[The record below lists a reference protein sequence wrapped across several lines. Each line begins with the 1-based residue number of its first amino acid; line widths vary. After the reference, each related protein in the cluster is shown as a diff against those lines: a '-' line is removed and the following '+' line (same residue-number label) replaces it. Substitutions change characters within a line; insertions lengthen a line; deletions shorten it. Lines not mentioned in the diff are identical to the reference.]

1 MVSCNDVVLMWCVVS
16 YKLWYNYLKLVRRQ
30 VRGRCVTDP
39 AYEDANSAF
48 ERALVFMH
56 KVHWNFISVI
66 AGRDVNG

>member
-1 MVSCNDVVLMWCVVS
+1 MLDVAS
-16 YKLWYNYLKLVRRQ
+16 YKLWYNYLKVVRKQ

-56 KVHWNFISVI
+56 KVSATGCVQCFGWFCI
-66 AGRDVNG
+66 

>member
-1 MVSCNDVVLMWCVVS
+1 MLDVAS
-16 YKLWYNYLKLVRRQ
+16 YKLWYNYLKVVRKQ

-56 KVHWNFISVI
+56 KVSATGCVKCFGWFCI
-66 AGRDVNG
+66 